1 MAKGRMN
8 LVVLANR
15 AGGSTPSWCC
25 ILHYKRVCQ
34 QLCSSPSLHGL
45 PLQATVDEIL
55 KLPRRCRRRLWRRRH
70 TNGAHQASPISLP
83 SNCKWKPTQIKFQ
96 YADPQTPYI
105 PSIPIILP
113 LIQIRVDSLWTHIRN
128 RSNARITW
136 VHCLSQNSTHP
147 KISNLNLT
155 LPVD

>member
-1 MAKGRMN
+1 M
-8 LVVLANR
+8 VLANR
-15 AGGSTPSWCC
+15 RSSSAPRWCC

-34 QLCSSPSLHGL
+34 QLCSSPPLHRF

-55 KLPRRCRRRLWRRRH
+55 KLPRRCRRRLGRRRH

-96 YADPQTPYI
+96 YANTQAPYI
-105 PSIPIILP
+105 PSIPIILS
-113 LIQIRVDSLWTHIRN
+113 LIQIGVDSLWTHIRN
-128 RSNARITW
+128 RTNARITW

-147 KISNLNLT
+147 KISNLNLM
-155 LPVD
+155 PAVD